1 LWLVERIGSREPLR
15 GDLGRMYDAI
25 ETPRSGRGELPLLKG
40 ADCFRYLEEVRKR
53 TLAVLEEVDLERE
66 DDRLLRDGFV
76 YEMLLAH
83 EAQHQE
89 TILQLLQFVDGYPDG
104 EFGPAVANAGPG
116 MARIEA
122 GEHEIGAGP
131 DGFAYD
137 NERPRHLRELA
148 AFSIDRAPV
157 TNREFSDFMDAT
169 GADPPLHWDR
179 RPGQPDLPVIHV
191 SHPQAAA
198 FAVWGG
204 KRLPTEFE
212 WEAAASAGSLEG
224 VGQVWEW
231 TSSDFAPYPGF
242 EAFPYPEYSSP
253 FFGTDYKVLRGGSWA
268 TQPFVART
276 TFRNWDFPDRRQIFA
291 GFRCARD
298 D

>member
-1 LWLVERIGSREPLR
+1 VQRVGSRDPLR
-15 GDLGRMYDAI
+15 GDLGRLYDAI
-25 ETPRSGRGELPLLKG
+25 ETPRRARGDLPLLKG
-40 ADCFRYLEEVRKR
+40 ADCFWYLEEVRKR
-53 TLAVLEEVDLERE
+53 TLEVLEQADLERE

-89 TILQLLQFVDGYPDG
+89 TILQLLQLVEGYPDEG
-104 EFGPAVANAGPG
+104 FGPRPVAGG
-116 MARIEA
+116 REMVRVDG
-122 GEHEIGAGP
+122 GEYEIGAGG

-137 NERPRHLRELA
+137 NERARHVRDLP
-148 AFSIDRAPV
+148 AFSIDRTPV
-157 TNREFSDFMDAT
+157 TNREFAEFMDAT
-169 GADPPLHWDR
+169 AAEPPLYWGR
-179 RPGQPDLPVIHV
+179 RPAAPELPVIHV
-191 SHPQAAA
+191 SHPQATA
-198 FAVWGG
+198 FAEWAG

-212 WEAAASAGSLEG
+212 WEAAASAGALDG

-231 TSSDFAPYPGF
+231 TSSDFGAYPGF
-242 EAFPYPEYSSP
+242 EWFPYPEYSTP
-253 FFGTDYKVLRGGSWA
+253 FFGSEYKVLRGGSWA
-268 TQPFVART
+268 TQSFVART